1 MRGKL
6 EKIKQSSMI
15 APPDKK
21 TAEGKPRR
29 IGVELEFGDIAPM
42 KTAQVVQKVFGGDLK
57 EEDPYRILVENTV
70 FGTFMIELD
79 TIYAHPPENPKNKQ
93 DLFAQMANK
102 LAETV
107 GDVSKSFVPMEIACP
122 PVPLD
127 ELCEIEKLVDA
138 LRKAKATGTNQEI
151 YYAFG
156 CQLNPELAS
165 LDIGYVLKQFKAW
178 LLLEDWL
185 RQEAANDLSRHITVF
200 ANPFSR
206 RYAKKVLKESYN
218 PDWEKFIDDYLKDN
232 NTRNRGL
239 DMLPLMTHVRPETKK
254 KADDKR
260 IKQRPTFHYR
270 IPDSRIDEKDWSL
283 TLEWNRW
290 VQVELLADNP
300 EKFDTLRNKFLTKS
314 YSRKAWAKETAKCL
328 SV

>member
-1 MRGKL
+1 MPGNSLKT
-6 EKIKQSSMI
+6 KDII
-15 APPDKK
+15 PPPDKK
-21 TAEGKPRR
+21 TTKGEIRR
-29 IGVELEFGDIAPM
+29 IGVELEFGDITPI
-42 KTAQVVQKVFGGDLK
+42 KTAQIVQNVYGGDLK
-57 EEDPYRILVENTV
+57 EEDPYRILVENTPY
-70 FGTFMIELD
+70 GTFVIELD
-79 TIYAHPPENPKNKQ
+79 TIYAHPPENPKSKQ
-93 DLFAQMANK
+93 GFLAEMANK
-102 LAETV
+102 VAETV
-107 GDVSKSFVPMEIACP
+107 GDMSKGFVPMEIACP

-127 ELCEIEKLVDA
+127 KLSDIEKLVVA
-138 LRKAKATGTNQEI
+138 LREGKATGTNQEI

-165 LDIGYVLKQFKAW
+165 LEIDYVLKQFKAW

-185 RQEAANDLSRHITVF
+185 RQEAANDLSRHLTVF

-206 RYAKKVLKESYN
+206 RYAKKVLKESYA

-239 DMLPLMTHVRPETKK
+239 DMLPLMTHVRPETKE
-254 KADDKR
+254 KAGDDR

-270 IPDSRIDEKDWSL
+270 IPDSRIDEADWSI

-290 VQVELLADNP
+290 VQVELLANNP
-300 EKFDTLRNKFLTKS
+300 EKFDTLRKKFLTKS

-328 SV
+328 PL